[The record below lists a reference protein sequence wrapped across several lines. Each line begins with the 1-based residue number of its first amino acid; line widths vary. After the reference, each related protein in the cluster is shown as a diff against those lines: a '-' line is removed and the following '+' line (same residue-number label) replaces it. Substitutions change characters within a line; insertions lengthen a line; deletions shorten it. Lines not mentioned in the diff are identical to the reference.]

1 MADKRDSGSSQG
13 RPAGS
18 EADGVGAASG
28 AAASG
33 ITVDIYDQTYRLHGE
48 DAEYVRRLAQIVDS
62 KMRTVAAHGKTVD
75 SLRVAVLAAL
85 NVADELV
92 MLQEKYAAVTA
103 GSTESGVRGGV
114 RGRARSLAGLLD
126 SVLGSELETGT

>member
-1 MADKRDSGSSQG
+1 MADKRDPGSAHDRG
-13 RPAGS
+13 A
-18 EADGVGAASG
+18 EDGVSPGPSATGS
-28 AAASG
+28 ASG

-48 DAEYVRRLAQIVDS
+48 DPDHVRRLAQIVDS

-92 MLQEKYAAVTA
+92 MLQEKYSLLTA
-103 GSTESGVRGGV
+103 GAGQEKTRDSIRE
-114 RGRARSLAGLLD
+114 RAHSLTGLLD
-126 SVLGSELETGT
+126 SVLDTGT